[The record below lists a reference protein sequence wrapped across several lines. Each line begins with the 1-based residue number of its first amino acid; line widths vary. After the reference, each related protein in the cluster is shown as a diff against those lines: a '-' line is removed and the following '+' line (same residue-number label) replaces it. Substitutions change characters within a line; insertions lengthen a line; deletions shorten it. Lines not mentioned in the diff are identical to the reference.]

1 MPSVSEGSHTGVQ
14 QFVGADSK
22 QCWQIATRFRGRRQK
37 QRKTAQAVPVVK
49 NFIGVKT
56 IFDALS
62 EKLSSAFSKITSRG
76 VLNEKDIDEAMREI
90 RIALLEADVSLPVV
104 KSFIAQVKEQALGEK
119 VVKSVQP
126 GQMVIKIVHDELVK
140 LLGAESVEL
149 NLTAVPPVC
158 ILMVGLQ
165 GSGKTTTSAKI
176 ANKLKGRKKV
186 MLVSLDIYRP
196 AAQEQL
202 AQLANQINVYALP
215 VIKGEKPAE
224 TTKRAINEAK
234 KGGYEVIILDSAGR
248 LHIDE
253 DLMNEVVEVK
263 KIANPTETL
272 LVADAMIGQDSCTV
286 AKEFNEKVG
295 VTGIVLTRIDGSARA
310 GAALSMK
317 MVADVPI
324 KFLGTGEKI
333 AEFEEFHPDR
343 LAGRILG
350 QGDVVSLVEKAMEN
364 VDKDEAEKMAK
375 KMMKGKFDLEDMLS
389 QLKQVQKLGSMG
401 SLLGMIPGLSKF
413 KTQIEQAN
421 IGDNLVKKQ
430 EAIILSMT
438 KSERRNPDIIKASR
452 KKRIAAGAGVEV
464 HEVNKLLKS
473 YEQMSTMMKRMGKM
487 GGLSGM
493 MGGAMPKMQGNP
505 LGKMLGG
512 MGNKFPF

>member
-1 MPSVSEGSHTGVQ
+1 M
-14 QFVGADSK
+14 
-22 QCWQIATRFRGRRQK
+22 
-37 QRKTAQAVPVVK
+37 
-49 NFIGVKT
+49 
-56 IFDALS
+56 FDALS
-62 EKLSSAFSKITSRG
+62 EKLSAAFSKITSRG

-90 RIALLEADVSLPVV
+90 RVALLEADVSLPVV
-104 KSFIAQVKEQALGEK
+104 KTFIAQVKEQALGEK
-119 VVKSVQP
+119 VVKSIQP

-140 LLGAESVEL
+140 LLGSTSSEL
-149 NLTAVPPVC
+149 NFNAVPPVC

-176 ANKLKGRKKV
+176 ANRLKNKKKV
-186 MLVSLDIYRP
+186 LLVSLDIYRP

-202 AQLANQINVYALP
+202 AQLASQIGVDVLP
-215 VIKGEKPAE
+215 VIKGEKPSE
-224 TTKRAINEAK
+224 TTKRAISEGK
-234 KGGYEVIILDSAGR
+234 KGGYDVIILDSAGR
-248 LHIDE
+248 LHIDD
-253 DLMNEVVEVK
+253 DLMQEVIEVK
-263 KIANPTETL
+263 KIASPTETL

-295 VTGIVLTRIDGSARA
+295 ITGIVLTRIDGSARA

-350 QGDVVSLVEKAMEN
+350 QGDVVSLVEKAIEN
-364 VDKDEAEKMAK
+364 VDRDEAEKMAH

-389 QLKQVQKLGSMG
+389 QLRQVQKLGSMG
-401 SLLGMIPGLSKF
+401 SLLGLIPGLSKF
-413 KTQIEQAN
+413 KTQIEQAG
-421 IGDNLVKKQ
+421 IGDNLIKKQ

-438 KSERRNPDIIKASR
+438 KSERRNPDLIKASR
-452 KKRIAAGAGVEV
+452 KKRIALGAGVEV

-487 GGLSGM
+487 GGLGSLMGKGM
-493 MGGAMPKMQGNP
+493 PNLQNNP
-505 LGKMLGG
+505 LNKMLGG